1 MISEAENATVSE
13 AHAVVLGWREAVVR
27 RPQQLKELDR
37 NEREKEKELKG
48 ERGRKTGKK
57 RKEYDR
63 AIERER
69 KRKREGRVQRK
80 LTLTQ

>member
-48 ERGRKTGKK
+48 EERQEK
-57 RKEYDR
+57 RER
-63 AIERER
+63 SMIERSSERER
-69 KRKREGRVQRK
+69 GREKEECRGSSP
-80 LTLTQ
+80 